1 MRLYLSGSITG
12 VGTDQAKRIFNGE
25 KSRLEHA
32 GYEVVSPLDY
42 PPAVDI
48 SWVSCIQRDIG
59 LVASSDGVALI
70 DDSPNTQF
78 SHGVAIEKHVAQ
90 YLQLPVMSVSSWVE
104 NHIDGTA
111 VSTVDPADWH
121 GAEAAS
127 AQARRL

>member
-1 MRLYLSGSITG
+1 MKIYLSGSITG
-12 VGTDQAKRIFNGE
+12 SGTETAKQVFANE
-25 KSRLEHA
+25 KKRLENA
-32 GYEVVSPLDY
+32 GYEVISPLDY

-59 LVASSDGVALI
+59 LVASADGVALI

-90 YLQLPVMSVSSWVE
+90 YLQLPVMSVNSWIS
-104 NHIDGTA
+104 NHISGTH
-111 VSTVDPADWH
+111 VSTVDPADWN

>member
-1 MRLYLSGSITG
+1 MKLYLSGSITG
-12 VGTDQAKRIFNGE
+12 LGTDAAKRVFKAE
-25 KSRLEHA
+25 KQRLENV
-32 GYEVVSPLDY
+32 GYEVISPLDY

-59 LVASSDGVALI
+59 LVASADGVALI

-90 YLQLPVMSVSSWVE
+90 YLQMPVMSVSSWIAD
-104 NHIDGTA
+104 HIDGSA
-111 VSTVDPADWH
+111 AGAVDPAYWH

>member
-1 MRLYLSGSITG
+1 MRIYLSGSITG
-12 VGTDQAKRIFNGE
+12 VGTDRAKQIFDENRD
-25 KSRLEHA
+25 RLEAA
-32 GYEVVSPLDY
+32 GYVVYSPLDY
-42 PPAVDI
+42 PPAVEI
-48 SWVSCIQRDIG
+48 SWVRCMQRDIG
-59 LVASSDGVALI
+59 LVASCDGVALI

-90 YLQLPVMSVSSWVE
+90 YLQLPVMSVNSWLE
-104 NHIDGTA
+104 HHIEGTA